1 MGDNY
6 FDLVN
11 YTSLGVLV
19 QHHLEDTLLETRR
32 LIMKECN
39 K

>member
-1 MGDNY
+1 MEDNY

-11 YTSLGVLV
+11 YVSLSVLV
-19 QHHLEDTLLETRR
+19 EHHLEDTLADSRR